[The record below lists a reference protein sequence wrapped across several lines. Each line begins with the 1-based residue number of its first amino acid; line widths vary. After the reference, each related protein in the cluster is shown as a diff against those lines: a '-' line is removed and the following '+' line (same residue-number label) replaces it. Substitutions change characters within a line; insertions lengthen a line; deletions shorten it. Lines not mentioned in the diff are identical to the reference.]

1 MPMTRVGRKERWR
14 HAPSEVRVRV
24 RAYPRAENTSLAPTQ
39 METRETE
46 ACLLLV
52 ALWDAG

>member
-14 HAPSEVRVRV
+14 HAPSEVRV